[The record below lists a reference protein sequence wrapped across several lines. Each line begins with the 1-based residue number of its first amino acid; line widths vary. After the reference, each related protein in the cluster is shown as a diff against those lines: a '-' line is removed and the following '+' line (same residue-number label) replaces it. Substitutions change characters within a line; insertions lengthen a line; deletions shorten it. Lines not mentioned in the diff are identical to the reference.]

1 MKIIIKNEQ
10 ETAKLAQDI
19 LPSFLER
26 KIILLYGDLGSGKTT
41 FTKYLAKALK
51 IKNNVTS
58 PTFNIMKR
66 YKITDELIIKSTNA
80 EYLVHIDAYRINGGG
95 EEFLDEIFD
104 NLTVIEWP
112 GNLDVK
118 FPDAIRIDI
127 KFNKSNQRVFEIC
140 SCANVIEE

>member
-1 MKIIIKNEQ
+1 MKKIITNES
-10 ETAKLAQDI
+10 ETAALAEEL
-19 LPSFLER
+19 LPSFLKR

-51 IKNNVTS
+51 ITDNVKS

-66 YKITDELIIKSTNA
+66 YPINNPLVDDEIKYLI
-80 EYLVHIDAYRINGGG
+80 HIDAYRISGGG
-95 EEFLDEIFD
+95 EEFLDEIFN

-112 GNLDVK
+112 GNLDIK

-127 KFNKSNQRVFEIC
+127 TINDLHQRIFEIC
-140 SCANVIEE
+140 SCADSLER